1 MTLQE
6 KLTVVQKKLDKEFP
20 GYSDAVNG
28 MTMTELR
35 DSVLSMNKNIEE
47 IQLAKGSDEALQDAS
62 ALKKELE
69 APYNEASKK
78 AAQKLQFMNLL
89 LKSKTDVE

>member
-1 MTLQE
+1 MNLQE
-6 KLTVVQKKLDKEFP
+6 KLATVQKKLDNDFP

-28 MTMTELR
+28 MTLSELR
-35 DSVLSMNKNIEE
+35 DSVLSMSKNVEE
-47 IQLAKGSDEALQDAS
+47 IKLAKEADQALQDAS
-62 ALKKELE
+62 ALAKELA
-69 APYNEASKK
+69 APYNEAAKK